1 MRYVICYDVVD
12 DRRRSKLAKH
22 LLRHGDRV
30 QWSTFECEFQKH
42 YQLELALTKAG
53 ELIDTFTDSLR
64 CYRICAECC
73 TCIACIGTGT
83 TFETVPAATI
93 V

>member
-12 DRRRSKLAKH
+12 DRRRTRLAKH
-22 LLRHGDRV
+22 LLRYGDRV

-42 YQLELALTKAG
+42 YQLDLALTKAN
-53 ELIDTFTDSLR
+53 ELIDTATDSVR
-64 CYRICAECC
+64 CYRLCYACC
-73 TCIACIGTGT
+73 ACISCLGAREGSW
-83 TFETVPAATI
+83 VVAPATI